1 MGHPLHPLHQHS
13 MSGSAAL
20 LLLLSA
26 ALVASFTAQ
35 DRSVVEYDGDYGD
48 YGSEY
53 DSQYD
58 YYEDEADRTLL
69 SEFDYEEYF
78 DEEYFDEE
86 YLDSAAGSSFD
97 YGMY

>member
-1 MGHPLHPLHQHS
+1 MAGSPHPLHLLHQHI

-35 DRSVVEYDGDYGD
+35 DRSVVEYDGDYGA
-48 YGSEY
+48 EY

-58 YYEDEADRTLL
+58 YYEDEEDR
-69 SEFDYEEYF
+69 
-78 DEEYFDEE
+78 
-86 YLDSAAGSSFD
+86 
-97 YGMY
+97 